1 MYGVFA
7 VVETVINF
15 RHWKYTFSLLSSTV
29 HIVII
34 VIVVII
40 VVVIIIIVIIIVD
53 RYTTSICQTKKRQK
67 DCCRKW

>member
-1 MYGVFA
+1 MYGGFV

-15 RHWKYTFSLLSSTV
+15 RHWKNNFSLLSSAV

-34 VIVVII
+34 VIVVIVI
-40 VVVIIIIVIIIVD
+40 VVVIIVVIIVVD

-67 DCCRKW
+67 DCCRK